1 MGIFL
6 LFGNFIHTHNMS
18 SSSLPPIIWPPMSP
32 LSLPPLFPPQFRV
45 FFSWLFLRVPACHL
59 VLPAWTRSSHHG
71 SWVISQGPHPIR
83 ELTLRFRDFLNCF
96 VNCSFVSPLPPS
108 SPFAVSLTQGS
119 GLPQGCFPVSCLCL
133 KGALSWGLL
142 SSCASEAFSVVQMFI
157 LWPTLFN
164 SSILLLPFYDF
175 CLIDTSYRD
184 ILIIV

>member
-32 LSLPPLFPPQFRV
+32 LSSPPLLPPQFRV

-59 VLPAWTRSSHHG
+59 VLPACTRGGHHG

-83 ELTLRFRDFLNCF
+83 ELTLRFWD
-96 VNCSFVSPLPPS
+96 
-108 SPFAVSLTQGS
+108 
-119 GLPQGCFPVSCLCL
+119 SCLCL

-142 SSCASEAFSVVQMFI
+142 SSRASEAFSVVQMFI